1 VTSFHNVKEI
11 SMKRTI
17 SFLSFLLVFTA
28 LAFAQTSQTPMGA
41 KCPMAHNGICNGE
54 KCCKDGCD
62 KKCCDENGAKICS
75 KDGGAKQCCHKGSGK
90 NCCHHGSQQGA
101 TEPGTGTAPKG
112 AQK

>member
-1 VTSFHNVKEI
+1 
-11 SMKRTI
+11 MKRTI